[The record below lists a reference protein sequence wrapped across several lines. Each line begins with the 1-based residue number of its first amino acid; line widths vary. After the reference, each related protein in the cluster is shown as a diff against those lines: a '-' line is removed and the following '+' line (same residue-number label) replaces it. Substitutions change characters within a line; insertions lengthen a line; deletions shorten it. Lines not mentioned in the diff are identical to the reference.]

1 MRSRFKP
8 TLTWSLL
15 ILLVAAMFIPV
26 PYVMTSPGP
35 VFNTI
40 GEVNDIELISISGT
54 QTYPTEGELD
64 MTTVSEFGGPQDG
77 LDMFQAIWGWI
88 SPDRKVVPRESVYP
102 EGQTAEENAARN
114 IEAFSTSQS
123 YAIAAAM
130 KYLDEPVNEQ
140 VIVTS
145 VGADTPAEDNL
156 RAGDEILAVDGVA
169 MTTPEQV
176 VEAVRSKPIGT
187 DLTFSVVR
195 SGTNLEVVVTSSNRV
210 DDPATEQDEAKIPYI
225 GIGIDVYYSAEFE
238 IEFGVTGV
246 GGPSAGTMFA
256 IGIIDKLTPGAL
268 TQGKIIAGTGTID
281 PDGNVGDIELLE
293 DRQIVESWDAKYG
306 KSYLRDEIEELSE
319 KLEVHPAIRCAG
331 FVTSLKPERLDELER
346 RCAEIEEMYGI
357 SLEILTFEE
366 WVEEQF
372 KRALEEEVTSKQELA
387 TDWIKAYVESLAQKR
402 QDIAPIDE
410 PCYQWL
416 LTLNNILN
424 ENSPDIQNL

>member
-1 MRSRFKP
+1 MATTNHFGSSPRRTPKDFTYAVSLETLDFAKRNGYVMRSRFKP

-40 GEVNDIELISISGT
+40 GEVNEIELISISGT

-64 MTTVSEFGGPQDG
+64 MTTVSEYGGPQDG

-102 EGQTAEENAARN
+102 EGETAEENAARN

-130 KYLDEPVNEQ
+130 DYLDQPINEQ
-140 VIVTS
+140 VIITS
-145 VGADTPAEDNL
+145 VGLDTPAQDKL

-176 VEAVRSKPIGT
+176 VDAVRSKPIGT

-195 SGTNLEVVVTSSNRV
+195 SGAKLDVVVTSSNRV
-210 DDPATEQDEAKIPYI
+210 DDPATEQDEATIPYI
-225 GIGIDVYYSAEFE
+225 GIGIDVNYSAEFD

-281 PDGNVGDIELLE
+281 PDGNVGEIGGIQQKLIGARDAGAVLFLAPQGNCDEVIGHIPDGLTVAAIETLE
-293 DRQIVESWDAKYG
+293 DAM
-306 KSYLRDEIEELSE
+306 
-319 KLEVHPAIRCAG
+319 
-331 FVTSLKPERLDELER
+331 
-346 RCAEIEEMYGI
+346 AEIESFNSGA
-357 SLEILTFEE
+357 
-366 WVEEQF
+366 Q
-372 KRALEEEVTSKQELA
+372 VTSC
-387 TDWIKAYVESLAQKR
+387 S
-402 QDIAPIDE
+402 
-410 PCYQWL
+410 
-416 LTLNNILN
+416 
-424 ENSPDIQNL
+424 

>member
-281 PDGNVGDIELLE
+281 PDGNVGEIGGIQQKLIGA
-293 DRQIVESWDAKYG
+293 RDAGAVLFLAPQGNCDDVKG
-306 KSYLRDEIEELSE
+306 HI
-319 KLEVHPAIRCAG
+319 
-331 FVTSLKPERLDELER
+331 PE
-346 RCAEIEEMYGI
+346 G
-357 SLEILTFEE
+357 LT
-366 WVEEQF
+366 V
-372 KRALEEEVTSKQELA
+372 AAVATLEEAMSA
-387 TDWIKAYVESLAQKR
+387 
-402 QDIAPIDE
+402 IDSFNAGKTVDS
-410 PCYQWL
+410 CL
-416 LTLNNILN
+416 K
-424 ENSPDIQNL
+424 

>member
-1 MRSRFKP
+1 
-8 TLTWSLL
+8 
-15 ILLVAAMFIPV
+15 MFIPV

-40 GEVNDIELISISGT
+40 GEVNEIELISISGT

-114 IEAFSTSQS
+114 VEAFSTSQS

-130 KYLDEPVNEQ
+130 DYLEQPVNEQ

-145 VGADTPAEDNL
+145 VGLDTPAQDKL
-156 RAGDEILAVDGVA
+156 RAGDEVLAVDGVQ

-176 VEAVRSKPIGT
+176 VDAVRSKPIGT
-187 DLTFSVVR
+187 DLTFSVIR
-195 SGTNLEVVVTSSNRV
+195 SDTKLDVVVTSSNRV
-210 DDPATEQDEAKIPYI
+210 DDPETEQDEAKIPYI
-225 GIGIDVYYSAEFE
+225 GIGIDINYTAEFE

-281 PDGNVGDIELLE
+281 PDGNVGEIGGIQQKLIGARDAGAVLFLAPQGNCDEVKGHIPEGLTVAAITTLE
-293 DRQIVESWDAKYG
+293 DAMAAIESFNNGDQ
-306 KSYLRDEIEELSE
+306 
-319 KLEVHPAIRCAG
+319 
-331 FVTSLKPERLDELER
+331 VTACS
-346 RCAEIEEMYGI
+346 
-357 SLEILTFEE
+357 
-366 WVEEQF
+366 
-372 KRALEEEVTSKQELA
+372 
-387 TDWIKAYVESLAQKR
+387 
-402 QDIAPIDE
+402 
-410 PCYQWL
+410 
-416 LTLNNILN
+416 
-424 ENSPDIQNL
+424 